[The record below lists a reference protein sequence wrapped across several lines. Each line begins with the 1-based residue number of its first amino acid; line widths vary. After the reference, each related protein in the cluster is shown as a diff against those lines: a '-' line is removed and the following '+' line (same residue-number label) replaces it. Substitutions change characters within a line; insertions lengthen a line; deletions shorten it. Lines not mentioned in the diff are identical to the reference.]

1 MMAGPCGPAK
11 MVLVLSSFFKNIEKM
26 AAYGCHFFKILAKNH
41 GKKKPLKG
49 KFFPLKGKIF
59 PLVAFFSRDFSKM
72 FKKWQP
78 TAAIFS
84 NFQLKITGKKKP
96 LKGKFFP
103 LKGKFFPL
111 KGKFFPLVVF
121 FFPGLFLHSTLEKCE
136 YIKKSNLFFF
146 FSRFFSISGF
156 DQRFVSFRWLFSMVS
171 KQKRPLVSLVAFS
184 LFDHGKQPTQTY
196 KLFSHA

>member
-1 MMAGPCGPAK
+1 MAGPCGPAK

-41 GKKKPLKG
+41 RKKKAT
-49 KFFPLKGKIF
+49 KGKIF
-59 PLVAFFSRDFSKM
+59 P
-72 FKKWQP
+72 
-78 TAAIFS
+78 T
-84 NFQLKITGKKKP
+84 
-96 LKGKFFP
+96 KGKNFP
-103 LKGKFFPL
+103 TSG
-111 KGKFFPLVVF
+111 F

-184 LFDHGKQPTQTY
+184 LFDHGK
-196 KLFSHA
+196 

>member
-1 MMAGPCGPAK
+1 MAGPCGPAK

-49 KFFPLKGKIF
+49 KFFPLKGK
-59 PLVAFFSRDFSKM
+59 
-72 FKKWQP
+72 
-78 TAAIFS
+78 
-84 NFQLKITGKKKP
+84 
-96 LKGKFFP
+96 
-103 LKGKFFPL
+103 FFPL
-111 KGKFFPLVVF
+111 KGKFFPLVV

-184 LFDHGKQPTQTY
+184 LFDHGK
-196 KLFSHA
+196 